1 MFKID
6 LTGNDP
12 EWPRPDEWRAASAS
26 EAILKLA
33 LAYARYVLAPPIFA
47 DRLRRAGDERA
58 SPRDFECECPVLA
71 GSLRPFCLFARRHC
85 RFEGS
90 GAASAEDAATMLE
103 EMLAACA
110 SDSGG
115 EAGKRLYM
123 FRKSASEMLAFD
135 LLKRIGRKYVDAS
148 AKERAAMEN
157 GMKNAVSRLRR
168 RDIGGATE

>member
-6 LTGNDP
+6 LTGDDP
-12 EWPRPDEWRAASAS
+12 EWPCPEEWRAASAS
-26 EAILKLA
+26 EAMLKLA
-33 LAYARYVLAPPIFA
+33 HTYARFVLAPPIFA

-103 EMLAACA
+103 EMLAARA
-110 SDSGG
+110 SNSGG
-115 EAGKRLYM
+115 EAGKRLKM
-123 FRKSASEMLAFD
+123 FRKSASAMLAFD

-148 AKERAAMEN
+148 PKERTAMEN
-157 GMKNAVSRLRR
+157 GMEKATRR
-168 RDIGGATE
+168 RGRREMREPQK